1 MVSNALKVS
10 QEEVVQALERARKEQ
25 GATPEYKKI
34 RKELPKEW
42 PV

>member
-1 MVSNALKVS
+1 MVSNALKIS

-25 GATPEYKKI
+25 GGTPQYKKL
-34 RKELPKEW
+34 RKDLPKGW

>member
-25 GATPEYKKI
+25 SGTADYKKI
-34 RKELPKEW
+34 RRELPEEW